1 VYDAPP
7 GLLTTLGWVFAG
19 LVALLGAARAVAVE
33 RRAWASAAT
42 GGAWAGAAATVDGA
56 APARKEMS
64 GIGVTFTVVTALAI
78 GVVGGVLAA
87 VVAAGLG

>member
-33 RRAWASAAT
+33 RRTWTAT
-42 GGAWAGAAATVDGA
+42 TATADGT

>member
-1 VYDAPP
+1 MYDAPP

-33 RRAWASAAT
+33 RRAWASE
-42 GGAWAGAAATVDGA
+42 ATVDGA
-56 APARKEMS
+56 GPARKEMS